1 MLRPI
6 LVYNQFRR
14 IPTHCFCVVQTAR
27 HWELALAH
35 SISLPLLRRSEI
47 PKSQPPRHRSPARL
61 DANNDPCRRTFLSLS
76 LRLSPS
82 LRLSL
87 FICLSRPIGLP
98 LLEQNDLL
106 VASAMGMVEASA
118 MI

>member
-1 MLRPI
+1 LLRPI

-14 IPTHCFCVVQTAR
+14 IPTHCFCLVRTAR
-27 HWELALAH
+27 HQSQWEPALAH
-35 SISLPLLRRSEI
+35 SISLPILLRRSEI

-61 DANNDPCRRTFLSLS
+61 DANNDPRRRTFLSL
-76 LRLSPS
+76 S

-98 LLEQNDLL
+98 LLEQKDLL